1 MKKKLFTVFMLV
13 AVVCIAAVGI
23 AACEDG
29 DWLEGTYVYSSCTVE
44 GFGNV
49 GGFGNMDET
58 MKNTYDEMFAGSSFT
73 FNKDKVTMNQVGMK
87 STLQYKLDGDKII
100 ITEGE
105 ITVGNMAVAS
115 VDMRLDGDTIYY
127 SMNVSMS
134 GMNITLVMEY
144 VRQA

>member
-29 DWLEGTYVYSSCTVE
+29 DWLEGTYVFSSCTVE
-44 GFGNV
+44 GFGNI
-49 GGFGNMDET
+49 DET

-73 FNKDKVTMNQVGMK
+73 FNKDKVTMDQMGMK

-127 SMNVSMS
+127 SMNMSMS
-134 GMNITLVMEY
+134 GMDMTVVMEY
-144 VRQA
+144 VRQV

>member
-1 MKKKLFTVFMLV
+1 MYIRPARL
-13 AVVCIAAVGI
+13 
-23 AACEDG
+23 
-29 DWLEGTYVYSSCTVE
+29 
-44 GFGNV
+44 
-49 GGFGNMDET
+49 
-58 MKNTYDEMFAGSSFT
+58 
-73 FNKDKVTMNQVGMK
+73 

-105 ITVGNMAVAS
+105 INVGDMADAY

-134 GMNITLVMEY
+134 GMDFTIVMEY

>member
-44 GFGNV
+44 GFGSI
-49 GGFGNMDET
+49 DET
-58 MKNTYDEMFAGSSFT
+58 MQNTYDEMFAGSSFT
-73 FNKDKVTMNQVGMK
+73 FNKDKVTTDQMGMK

-105 ITVGNMAVAS
+105 INVGDMADAS

-134 GMNITLVMEY
+134 GMDFTIVMEY

>member
-44 GFGNV
+44 GFGSI
-49 GGFGNMDET
+49 DET

-73 FNKDKVTMNQVGMK
+73 FNKDKVTMDQMGMK

-105 ITVGNMAVAS
+105 INVGDMAVAS

-134 GMNITLVMEY
+134 GMDFTIVMEY

>member
-44 GFGNV
+44 GFGN
-49 GGFGNMDET
+49 MDET
-58 MKNTYDEMFAGSSFT
+58 MKNTYDEMFASSSFT
-73 FNKDKVTMNQVGMK
+73 FNKDEVTMEEMGIK
-87 STLQYKLDGDKII
+87 STLKYKLDGDKII

-105 ITVGNMAVAS
+105 INMGDMAVAS
-115 VDMRLDGDTIYY
+115 MDMRLDGDTIYY
-127 SMNVSMS
+127 SMNMSMS
-134 GMNITLVMEY
+134 GSDITVVMEY

>member
-29 DWLEGTYVYSSCTVE
+29 DWLEGTYVFSSCTVE
-44 GFGNV
+44 
-49 GGFGNMDET
+49 GFGNMDET

-73 FNKDKVTMNQVGMK
+73 FNKDKVTTDQMGMK

>member
-44 GFGNV
+44 GFGNL
-49 GGFGNMDET
+49 DET
-58 MKNTYDEMFAGSSFT
+58 MKNTYDEMFASSSFT
-73 FNKDKVTMNQVGMK
+73 FNKDEVTMEEMGIK
-87 STLQYKLDGDKII
+87 STLKYKLDGDKII

-105 ITVGNMAVAS
+105 INMGDMAAAS

-127 SMNVSMS
+127 SMNMSMS
-134 GMNITLVMEY
+134 GMDITVVMEY

>member
-44 GFGNV
+44 GFGNL
-49 GGFGNMDET
+49 NET
-58 MKNTYDEMFAGSSFT
+58 MKNTYDEMFASSSFT
-73 FNKDKVTMNQVGMK
+73 FNKDEVTMEEMGIK
-87 STLQYKLDGDKII
+87 STLKYKLDGDKII

-105 ITVGNMAVAS
+105 INMGDMAVAS
-115 VDMRLDGDTIYY
+115 MDMRLDGDTIYY
-127 SMNVSMS
+127 SMNMSMS
-134 GMNITLVMEY
+134 GSDITVVMEY
-144 VRQA
+144 VRQG

>member
-13 AVVCIAAVGI
+13 AVICIAAVGI

-44 GFGNV
+44 GFGNL
-49 GGFGNMDET
+49 NET
-58 MKNTYDEMFAGSSFT
+58 MKNTYDEMFASSSFT
-73 FNKDKVTMNQVGMK
+73 FNKDEVTMEEMGIK
-87 STLQYKLDGDKII
+87 STLKYKLDGDKII

-105 ITVGNMAVAS
+105 INMGDMAVAS
-115 VDMRLDGDTIYY
+115 MDMRLDGDTIYY
-127 SMNVSMS
+127 SMNMSMS
-134 GMNITLVMEY
+134 GSDITVVMEY

>member
-13 AVVCIAAVGI
+13 AVICIAAVGI

-44 GFGNV
+44 GFGN
-49 GGFGNMDET
+49 MDET
-58 MKNTYDEMFAGSSFT
+58 MKNTYDEMFASSSFT
-73 FNKDKVTMNQVGMK
+73 FNKDEVTMEEMGIK
-87 STLQYKLDGDKII
+87 STLKYKLDGDKII

-105 ITVGNMAVAS
+105 INMGDMAVAS
-115 VDMRLDGDTIYY
+115 MDMRLDGDTIYY
-127 SMNVSMS
+127 SMNMSMS
-134 GMNITLVMEY
+134 GSDITVVMEY

>member
-23 AACEDG
+23 AACEEG

-44 GFGNV
+44 GFGN
-49 GGFGNMDET
+49 MDET
-58 MKNTYDEMFAGSSFT
+58 MKNTYDEMFAGCSFT
-73 FNKDKVTMNQVGMK
+73 FNKDKITMDQMGMK

-105 ITVGNMAVAS
+105 INMGDMAAAS

-127 SMNVSMS
+127 SMNMSMS
-134 GMNITLVMEY
+134 GMDITVVMEY
-144 VRQA
+144 DRQA

>member
-29 DWLEGTYVYSSCTVE
+29 DWLEGTYVFSSCTVE
-44 GFGNV
+44 GFGNI
-49 GGFGNMDET
+49 DET

-73 FNKDKVTMNQVGMK
+73 FNKDKVTMDQMGMK

-127 SMNVSMS
+127 SMNMSMS

>member
-44 GFGNV
+44 GFA
-49 GGFGNMDET
+49 NMDET

-73 FNKDKVTMNQVGMK
+73 FNKDKVTMDQMGMK

-105 ITVGNMAVAS
+105 INVGDMADAS

-127 SMNVSMS
+127 SMNISMS
-134 GMNITLVMEY
+134 GMDFTIVMEY

>member
-29 DWLEGTYVYSSCTVE
+29 DWLEGTYVFSSCTVE
-44 GFGNV
+44 
-49 GGFGNMDET
+49 GFGNMDET

-73 FNKDKVTMNQVGMK
+73 FNKDKVTTDQMGMK

-127 SMNVSMS
+127 SMNMSMS